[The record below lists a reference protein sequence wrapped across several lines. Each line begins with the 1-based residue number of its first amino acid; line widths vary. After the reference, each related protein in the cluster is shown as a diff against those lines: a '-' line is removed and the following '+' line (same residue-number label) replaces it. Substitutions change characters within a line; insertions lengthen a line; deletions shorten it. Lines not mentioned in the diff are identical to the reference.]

1 MILYNDEKYA
11 CVKCIRGHRATSCQ
25 HHDRV
30 LMKINKRGRKS
41 NADALNDKEN
51 FVVFKQD
58 GFDEATPI
66 TVKSNDQDALNE
78 HDSCKGQKEPLFFLK
93 KHSDDTVLPNTG
105 KKCCGSKT
113 LEKTQPDIELF
124 QNSNVFLES
133 SCTCKDDNCEC
144 ENCILHRLDTDL
156 DSFLAKNMNIDNDL
170 NKMDNSDFV
179 QSGWKRI
186 KSVQHDDF
194 PIKSNEPI
202 APITFDPIVNNFD
215 NSKTPTHNK
224 SNFNELIFDEILR
237 KGYDNINSNIN
248 SNTVLVLDGRKIV
261 YDLWH
266 PQFDLYLTH
275 KITITQLVGILS
287 LL

>member
-93 KHSDDTVLPNTG
+93 KHSDDIVLPNTG
-105 KKCCGSKT
+105 KKCC
-113 LEKTQPDIELF
+113 
-124 QNSNVFLES
+124 
-133 SCTCKDDNCEC
+133 
-144 ENCILHRLDTDL
+144 
-156 DSFLAKNMNIDNDL
+156 
-170 NKMDNSDFV
+170 
-179 QSGWKRI
+179 
-186 KSVQHDDF
+186 
-194 PIKSNEPI
+194 
-202 APITFDPIVNNFD
+202 
-215 NSKTPTHNK
+215 
-224 SNFNELIFDEILR
+224 EI
-237 KGYDNINSNIN
+237 
-248 SNTVLVLDGRKIV
+248 GRAHV
-261 YDLWH
+261 
-266 PQFDLYLTH
+266 
-275 KITITQLVGILS
+275 
-287 LL
+287 